1 MKKNRNQLLVNN
13 LGSTERIISALFG
26 SALLYDAIGNK
37 KGILK
42 GLVGGFLLFRGATGY
57 CPAYDFIDNEHPFKP
72 LNVNIRTSVKVNR
85 PRNEVYEFWRRL
97 ENLPLFMKH
106 IDEIKVVDDKLSHW
120 KASIPGGLGSVDWTS
135 IIVYDEPNERIGW
148 SSLADS
154 PIRHAGNVHFTDF
167 GPSAT
172 VVHAVISYQAPAGKL
187 GEGIGRLVNPLFENV
202 VKQDIEN
209 VKTFMERNI
218 V

>member
-1 MKKNRNQLLVNN
+1 MKKHRNQLLKNN
-13 LGSTERIISALFG
+13 VGSTERLISALFG
-26 SALLYDAIGNK
+26 SALLYDAISNK
-37 KGILK
+37 KGLFK
-42 GLVGGFLLFRGATGY
+42 GLAGGLLLFRGTTGY
-57 CPAYDFIDNEHPFKP
+57 CPAYDFIDNENPFKP

-106 IDEIKVVDDKLSHW
+106 LDEIKVVDDTLSHW
-120 KASIPGGLGSVDWTS
+120 KATIPGGLGTVDWTS

-154 PIRHAGNVHFTDF
+154 PIRHAGNVHFRDC
-167 GPSAT
+167 GESGT
-172 VVHAVISYQAPAGKL
+172 VVHAVISYQAPAGKI
-187 GEGIGRLVNPLFENV
+187 GEGIGRLINPLFENV

-209 VKTFMERNI
+209 VKNFMERNI